1 MPRYHGIIIGGGP
14 NRLIIGCSLTKAGLK
29 ILVLEKRYEMG
40 GGLCSEMITIPGC
53 IHNKEETD
61 G

>member
-1 MPRYHGIIIGGGP
+1 MPQYNGFIIGGCP
-14 NRLIIGCSLTKAGLK
+14 NGLTPGCYLAKEVLK

>member
-1 MPRYHGIIIGGGP
+1 MPQYDGIIIGGCP
-14 NRLIIGCSLTKAGLK
+14 HELTPGCYLAKAGFK
-29 ILVLEKRYEMG
+29 ILVLEKRFEMG
-40 GGLCSEMITIPGC
+40 GGLCSDMITIPGF

>member
-1 MPRYHGIIIGGGP
+1 MPQYDDIIIGGCP
-14 NRLIIGCSLTKAGLK
+14 HELTSGCYLVKAGLK
-29 ILVLEKRYEMG
+29 ILVLKKRYGMG
-40 GGLCSEMITIPGC
+40 KGLCSEMITIPKF